1 MAVSNTVVKQL
12 YTGNGATTTF
22 AIPFAFIAS
31 QASAQVKVYKIT
43 TTDATKTP
51 VLQVEGALQDYTLTP
66 AYDPVS
72 NPAGPANV
80 VFNTAPTATQRVL
93 VIREIP
99 YTQVVSFI
107 SNTAALGANNLEL
120 AVDRIVLMV
129 QQLYEQIGRAPT
141 LLQYDDMVVNFDPS
155 LPAVTADYILK
166 INAAG
171 TGFEFVSA
179 ASILSGTGA
188 GIPAGGDTGDFLQK
202 DSAADGDATWRTGAI
217 VGYSARYAQNVNLA
231 GLKETIDF
239 IMQITYTA
247 PTISLSASGSST
259 IREKGTAVTASTLT
273 ATITKR
279 SDPIAQVRFY
289 QNPSTLLDTQTSGG
303 AIPNGGTSTYNWTG
317 SFSDNTTFRAEVDD
331 NGATGG
337 PSTVSATSSF
347 TFVYPYY
354 YGSGAAGLSAANVA
368 LLTKSVIT
376 EDTDII
382 FSYTPS
388 GSQVLYMAFPAA
400 YGTLSSILDQNNFET
415 IGDWTL
421 RTENITGLD
430 ATAQS
435 YRIYEYNNTPV
446 AGTYPFRFIQ

>member
-1 MAVSNTVVKQL
+1 MAVANTTVKQL
-12 YTGNGATTTF
+12 YNGNGSTDTF
-22 AIPFAFIAS
+22 AIPFAFIPSAAS
-31 QASAQVKVYKIT
+31 SMIKVYLIDNT
-43 TTDATKTP
+43 TKLAT
-51 VLQVEGALQDYTLTP
+51 LQAEGAMQDYTLTP

-72 NPAGPANV
+72 QPNGPTNV
-80 VFNTAPTATQRVL
+80 VFNTAPANTKRVL

-99 YTQVVSFI
+99 YTQVVSFV

-179 ASILSGTGA
+179 ASILSGTGS

-217 VGYSARYAQNVNLA
+217 VGFSSRYNQVVNLA

-247 PTISLSASGSST
+247 PAVSLSASGSGT
-259 IREKGTAVTASTLT
+259 IREKGDPVTATTLT
-273 ATITKR
+273 AAVTKR
-279 SDPIAQVRFY
+279 SDPIAEVRFY

-303 AIPNGGTSTYNWTG
+303 AIPNGGNSTYNWVG

-331 NGATGG
+331 NGDTGG
-337 PSTVSATSSF
+337 PTTVTATSTF

-354 YGSGAAGLSAANVA
+354 YGSGAAGLTAANVA

-382 FSYTPS
+382 FSYTPN
-388 GSQVLYMAFPAA
+388 GAQVLYMAFPAA